1 MLSAYAAVVLKII
14 SKTKPTREQGT
25 PEYSGQH
32 LNQHFYLIENNST
45 ITDKKLIA
53 NTLNQYFV
61 TAGTGTNS
69 FFTLN
74 DDLQEHP
81 SIKNIK

>member
-1 MLSAYAAVVLKII
+1 MS
-14 SKTKPTREQGT
+14 TDF
-25 PEYSGQH
+25 H
-32 LNQHFYLIENNST
+32 LIENNST
-45 ITDKKLIA
+45 ITDKNLIA

-81 SIKNIK
+81 SIKI